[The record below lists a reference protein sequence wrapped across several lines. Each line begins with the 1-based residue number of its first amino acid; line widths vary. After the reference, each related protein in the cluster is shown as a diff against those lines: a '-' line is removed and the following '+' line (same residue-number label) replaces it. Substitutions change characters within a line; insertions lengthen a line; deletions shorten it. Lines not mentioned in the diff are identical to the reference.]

1 MCMGSAG
8 LFLNF
13 LWAMLVVLGLAYVA
27 ARMLK
32 KIGIGKTSPSH
43 YLEQIDYLALGPKRG
58 IAIVQVVDKTV
69 AVGVTDNQITVLLEL
84 DPKAVTE
91 RATNTPGLGRD
102 PLTLSQFAEE
112 MRKRLFRN
120 GGGRP

>member
-1 MCMGSAG
+1 MGSAG
-8 LFLNF
+8 LLLNF
-13 LWAMLVVLGLAYVA
+13 LWAMLLVVGLAYLA

-58 IAIVQVVDKTV
+58 IAIVQVVDKTI

-84 DPKAVTE
+84 DPQALTE
-91 RATNTPGLGRD
+91 RAANTPGLGRD
-102 PLTLSQFAEE
+102 SVTLSQFAQE

-120 GGGRP
+120 GGGRS

>member
-1 MCMGSAG
+1 MGSVG

-13 LWAMLVVLGLAYVA
+13 LWAMLLVVGLAYVA

-43 YLEQIDYLALGPKRG
+43 YLEQIDYLPLGPKRG

-69 AVGVTDNQITVLLEL
+69 AVGVTDSQITVLLEL

-91 RATNTPGLGRD
+91 RAASTPGLGSRE
-102 PLTLSQFAEE
+102 PVTLSQFAEE

-120 GGGRP
+120 GGGRS

>member
-1 MCMGSAG
+1 MGSAG
-8 LFLNF
+8 LLLNF
-13 LWAMLVVLGLAYVA
+13 LWAMLLVVGLAYVA

-84 DPKAVTE
+84 DPEALTE
-91 RATNTPGLGRD
+91 RAANTPGLGGNSV
-102 PLTLSQFAEE
+102 TLSQFAEE
-112 MRKRLFRN
+112 MRKRLFRS
-120 GGGRP
+120 GGGRS